1 MKNFVPEIV
10 VRLLELHSLEE
21 RLEVF
26 RRNHEKNA
34 STRALIE
41 SLRASLPMGI
51 LITHDR
57 FRATGK
63 KSVAEVR
70 QGVCACCHL
79 GLAVGNVAAL
89 RQGDPQRCG
98 NCGRYLY
105 LVEEESA
112 ETQAPVRSR
121 RAKDGKIAPA
131 VNDPG

>member
-1 MKNFVPEIV
+1 MKNFVPEVV

-34 STRALIE
+34 STQALIE
-41 SLRASLPMGI
+41 SLRANLPMGV
-51 LITHDR
+51 LITYDR

-70 QGVCACCHL
+70 QGVCAGCHL
-79 GLAVGNVAAL
+79 GLAIGNVAAL
-89 RQGDPQRCG
+89 RRGYLQRCG

-105 LVEEESA
+105 LVEEEPA
-112 ETQAPVRSR
+112 ETEAPVCCRKAR
-121 RAKDGKIAPA
+121 NGRIAPG
-131 VNDPG
+131 VTDPG